1 MSNITKNNKLKK
13 VSKMIKKGSKVK
25 VHYTGKLT
33 NGKVFDT
40 SVEKEPLEVVVGNSG
55 LIKGFEDGLMGMK
68 EGEKKTIEITPED
81 AYGQLIEGRIQ
92 EVEKSILPEEIQ
104 VGMALQANGEVGT
117 MVVTVKEIKEETVV
131 LDANHPLA
139 GKDLIFELEVLEVTN
154 TKKTSRNRTKN
165 NYAC

>member
-1 MSNITKNNKLKK
+1 
-13 VSKMIKKGSKVK
+13 MIKKGSKVK
-25 VHYTGKLT
+25 VHYTGKLE

-40 SVEKEPLEVVVGNSG
+40 SVEKDPLEVVVGQSG
-55 LIKGFEDGLMGMK
+55 LIKGFEEGLMGMK

-81 AYGQLIEGRIQ
+81 AYGQLIEGRTQ

-139 GKDLIFELEVLEVTN
+139 GKDLIFELEVLEVSN
-154 TKKTSRNRTKN
+154 GKKKKKKKK
-165 NYAC
+165 

>member
-1 MSNITKNNKLKK
+1 
-13 VSKMIKKGSKVK
+13 MIKKGSKVK

-40 SVEKEPLEVVVGNSG
+40 SVEKEPLEVVVGQSG

-154 TKKTSRNRTKN
+154 TKKTNAKKKKKK
-165 NYAC
+165 

>member
-1 MSNITKNNKLKK
+1 
-13 VSKMIKKGSKVK
+13 MIKKGSKVR
-25 VHYTGKLT
+25 VHYTGKLE

-40 SVEKEPLEVVVGNSG
+40 SVEKDPLEVVVGQSG
-55 LIKGFEDGLMGMK
+55 LIKGFEEGLMGMK

-81 AYGQLIEGRIQ
+81 AYGQLIEGRTQ

-139 GKDLIFELEVLEVTN
+139 GKDLIFELEVLEVSN
-154 TKKTSRNRTKN
+154 GKKKKKKK
-165 NYAC
+165 

>member
-81 AYGQLIEGRIQ
+81 AYGQLIEGRTQ
-92 EVEKSILPEEIQ
+92 EVEKSMLPEEIQ

-154 TKKTSRNRTKN
+154 TKKTNAKKKKKK
-165 NYAC
+165 

>member
-1 MSNITKNNKLKK
+1 
-13 VSKMIKKGSKVK
+13 MIKKGSKVR
-25 VHYTGKLT
+25 VHYTGKLA

-40 SVEKEPLEVVVGNSG
+40 SVEKDPLEVVVGQSG
-55 LIKGFEDGLMGMK
+55 LIKGFEEGLMGMK

-81 AYGQLIEGRIQ
+81 AYGQLIEGRTQ

-139 GKDLIFELEVLEVTN
+139 GKDLIFELEVLEVSN
-154 TKKTSRNRTKN
+154 GKKKKKKK
-165 NYAC
+165 

>member
-1 MSNITKNNKLKK
+1 
-13 VSKMIKKGSKVK
+13 MIKKGSKVK

-40 SVEKEPLEVVVGNSG
+40 SVEKEPLEVVVGQSG

-81 AYGQLIEGRIQ
+81 AYGQLIEGRTQ
-92 EVEKSILPEEIQ
+92 EVEKSMLPEEIQ

-154 TKKTSRNRTKN
+154 TKKTNAKKKKKK
-165 NYAC
+165 

>member
-1 MSNITKNNKLKK
+1 VSDITKNNKLKK

-40 SVEKEPLEVVVGNSG
+40 SVEKEPLEVVVGQSG

-81 AYGQLIEGRIQ
+81 AYGQLIEGRTQ
-92 EVEKSILPEEIQ
+92 EVEKSMLPEEIQ

-154 TKKTSRNRTKN
+154 TKKTNAKKKKKK
-165 NYAC
+165 

>member
-154 TKKTSRNRTKN
+154 TKKTNAKKKKKK
-165 NYAC
+165 

>member
-1 MSNITKNNKLKK
+1 MSDITKNNKLKK
-13 VSKMIKKGSKVK
+13 ISKMIKKGSKVR
-25 VHYTGKLT
+25 VHYTGKLA

-40 SVEKEPLEVVVGNSG
+40 SVEKDPLEVVVGQSG
-55 LIKGFEDGLMGMK
+55 LIKGFEEGLMGMK
-68 EGEKKTIEITPED
+68 EGEKKTIELIPED
-81 AYGQLIEGRIQ
+81 AYGQLIEGRTQ

-139 GKDLIFELEVLEVTN
+139 GKDLIFELEVLEVSN
-154 TKKTSRNRTKN
+154 GKKKKKKK
-165 NYAC
+165 

>member
-1 MSNITKNNKLKK
+1 
-13 VSKMIKKGSKVK
+13 MIKKGSKVK

-40 SVEKEPLEVVVGNSG
+40 SVEKEPLEVVVGQSG

-81 AYGQLIEGRIQ
+81 AYGQLIEGRTQ
-92 EVEKSILPEEIQ
+92 EVEKSMLPEEIQ

-139 GKDLIFELEVLEVTN
+139 GKDLIFELEVLEVRN
-154 TKKTSRNRTKN
+154 TKKSNAKKKKKK
-165 NYAC
+165 

>member
-1 MSNITKNNKLKK
+1 
-13 VSKMIKKGSKVK
+13 MIKKGSKVK
-25 VHYTGKLT
+25 VHYTGKLA

-40 SVEKEPLEVVVGNSG
+40 SVEKDPLEVVVGQSG
-55 LIKGFEDGLMGMK
+55 LIKGFEEGLMGMK

-81 AYGQLIEGRIQ
+81 AYGQLIEGRTQ

-139 GKDLIFELEVLEVTN
+139 GKDLIFELEVLEVSN
-154 TKKTSRNRTKN
+154 GKKKKKKK
-165 NYAC
+165 

>member
-1 MSNITKNNKLKK
+1 
-13 VSKMIKKGSKVK
+13 MIKKGSKVK
-25 VHYTGKLT
+25 VHYTGKLE

-40 SVEKEPLEVVVGNSG
+40 SVEKDPLEVVVGQSG
-55 LIKGFEDGLMGMK
+55 LIKGFEEGLMGMK

-81 AYGQLIEGRIQ
+81 AYGQLIEGRTQ

-139 GKDLIFELEVLEVTN
+139 GKDLIFELEVLEVSN
-154 TKKTSRNRTKN
+154 GKKNKKK
-165 NYAC
+165 

>member
-81 AYGQLIEGRIQ
+81 AYGQFIEGRIQ

-154 TKKTSRNRTKN
+154 TKKTNAKKKKKK
-165 NYAC
+165 

>member
-1 MSNITKNNKLKK
+1 MSDITKNNKLKK
-13 VSKMIKKGSKVK
+13 ISKMIKKGSKVK
-25 VHYTGKLT
+25 VHYTGKLA

-40 SVEKEPLEVVVGNSG
+40 SVEKDPLEVVVGQSG
-55 LIKGFEDGLMGMK
+55 LIKGFEEGLMGMK
-68 EGEKKTIEITPED
+68 EGEKKTIELIPED
-81 AYGQLIEGRIQ
+81 AYGQLIEGRTQ

-139 GKDLIFELEVLEVTN
+139 GKDLIFELEVLEVSN
-154 TKKTSRNRTKN
+154 GKKKKKKK
-165 NYAC
+165 

>member
-1 MSNITKNNKLKK
+1 
-13 VSKMIKKGSKVK
+13 MIKKGSKVK
-25 VHYTGKLT
+25 VHYTGKLE

-40 SVEKEPLEVVVGNSG
+40 SVEKDPLEVVVGQSG
-55 LIKGFEDGLMGMK
+55 LIKGFEEGLMGMK

-81 AYGQLIEGRIQ
+81 AYGQLIEGRTQ
-92 EVEKSILPEEIQ
+92 EVEKSALPEEIQ

-139 GKDLIFELEVLEVTN
+139 GKDLIFELEVLEVSN
-154 TKKTSRNRTKN
+154 GKKKKKKK
-165 NYAC
+165 

>member
-1 MSNITKNNKLKK
+1 
-13 VSKMIKKGSKVK
+13 MIKKGSKVR
-25 VHYTGKLT
+25 VHYTGKLA

-40 SVEKEPLEVVVGNSG
+40 SVEKDPLEVVVGQSG
-55 LIKGFEDGLMGMK
+55 LIKGFEEGLMGMK

-81 AYGQLIEGRIQ
+81 AYGQLIEGRTQ

-139 GKDLIFELEVLEVTN
+139 GKDLIFELEVLDVSN
-154 TKKTSRNRTKN
+154 GKKKKKKKKK
-165 NYAC
+165 

>member
-40 SVEKEPLEVVVGNSG
+40 SVEKEPLEVVVGQSG

-81 AYGQLIEGRIQ
+81 AYGQLIEGRTQ
-92 EVEKSILPEEIQ
+92 EVEKSMLPEEIQ

-154 TKKTSRNRTKN
+154 TKKTNAKKKKKK
-165 NYAC
+165 

>member
-1 MSNITKNNKLKK
+1 
-13 VSKMIKKGSKVK
+13 MIKKGSKVK

-81 AYGQLIEGRIQ
+81 AYGQLIEGRTQ
-92 EVEKSILPEEIQ
+92 EVEKSMLPEEIQ

-117 MVVTVKEIKEETVV
+117 MVVTVKEIKEETVI

-154 TKKTSRNRTKN
+154 TKKTNAKKKKKK
-165 NYAC
+165 

>member
-1 MSNITKNNKLKK
+1 
-13 VSKMIKKGSKVK
+13 MIKKGSKVK
-25 VHYTGKLT
+25 VHYTGKLE

-40 SVEKEPLEVVVGNSG
+40 SVEKDPLEVVVGQSG
-55 LIKGFEDGLMGMK
+55 LIKGFEEGLMGMK

-81 AYGQLIEGRIQ
+81 AYGQLIEGRTQ

-139 GKDLIFELEVLEVTN
+139 GKDLIFELEVLEVSN
-154 TKKTSRNRTKN
+154 GKKKKKKK
-165 NYAC
+165 